1 MECHCRTGEFVG
13 VFAVKGVANYTDY
26 HDELAWI
33 ALQRNGGSPVTLE
46 DVTSMFSDLRAHKRN
61 CRCECRW
68 ERQALPDKVYRC
80 AQYWSRCSRSV
91 LG

>member
-1 MECHCRTGEFVG
+1 MM
-13 VFAVKGVANYTDY
+13 ANDKYTDY

-68 ERQALPDKVYRC
+68 VQASPARQGVPLRPVLESVQPFGSGLAYAQQCC
-80 AQYWSRCSRSV
+80 AS
-91 LG
+91 